1 MEHLV
6 TLDLMRPPPSVVPEA
21 LTEIVTPLHW
31 QAWDRRVAPH
41 PDQRYQTY
49 IVNGIKQGFRVGFDY
64 TRPLCSARSNMSSSR
79 QFPQII
85 SQYLAEECAEGRIVG
100 PLPRGFVDNVQVS
113 RFGLIPKKSP
123 GEWRL
128 IVDLSSPEGRSVNDG
143 VYEHLCSLKYV
154 TVEDALQMVVACG
167 RGALLVKVDVRKAY
181 RNVPI
186 HPADRPLL
194 GMMWEDHLY
203 IDTALPFGLRSAPK
217 IFTALA
223 DAAEWIV
230 RQEGV
235 EGVIHYL
242 DDFLIVGPPQST
254 KCKHDVDKLL
264 EIFEDIGLPV
274 APKKLEGPS
283 TSLTFLGIE
292 IDTVSLEIRLPA
304 DKLHRLQDLLRS
316 WLSRSSCTKQ
326 ELESLIGYL
335 SHACYVVRAGKSFLR
350 RLIELVGVARRAHHF
365 VRLNT
370 SHRADLWW
378 WEAFLAPL
386 NHASFFQ
393 GIPSRPCFSF
403 FSDASGSV
411 GCGAI
416 WSPYW
421 FQVKWQSQLFS
432 QWPELG
438 SDSITFEELLPI
450 LWGLA
455 VWGIHWRQAAVTIYC
470 DNQGAVAARCLFFVK
485 ARFDI
490 ELVARHVPVNQLA
503 DAIYRD
509 DLTFLF
515 SQVPEA
521 RWHQCALPEQ
531 VIALSL
537 DQHLSWTSPTW
548 RQSFTSCFRP
558 V

>member
-1 MEHLV
+1 M
-6 TLDLMRPPPSVVPEA
+6 
-21 LTEIVTPLHW
+21 
-31 QAWDRRVAPH
+31 
-41 PDQRYQTY
+41 
-49 IVNGIKQGFRVGFDY
+49 
-64 TRPLCSARSNMSSSR
+64 
-79 QFPQII
+79 
-85 SQYLAEECAEGRIVG
+85 G
-100 PLPRGFVDNVQVS
+100 PLPRDFVNNVQVS
-113 RFGLIPKKSP
+113 RFGLLPKKSP

-167 RGALLVKVDVRKAY
+167 RGTMLAKIDVRKAY

-194 GMMWEDHLY
+194 GLMWEDNLY
-203 IDTALPFGLRSAPK
+203 IDTALPFGLRSSPK
-217 IFTALA
+217 IFTAVA
-223 DAAEWIV
+223 DTAEWIA
-230 RQEGV
+230 RQKGV
-235 EGVIHYL
+235 ERVIHYL
-242 DDFLIVGPPQST
+242 DDFLIVGPPHST
-254 KCKHDVDKLL
+254 KCKQDVDKII

-274 APKKLEGPS
+274 APAKLEGPS
-283 TSLTFLGIE
+283 TSLTFLGIG

-304 DKLHRLQDLLRS
+304 DKLQRLQDLLHS
-316 WLSRSSCTKQ
+316 WLSRASCTKQ

-350 RLIELVGVARRAHHF
+350 CLIELVAVARQAHHF
-365 VRLNT
+365 VRLNA

-386 NHASFFQ
+386 NHTSFFR
-393 GIPSRPCFSF
+393 GIPSCPRFSF

-416 WSPYW
+416 WPPYW
-421 FQVKWQSQLFS
+421 FRIKWQSQLFS
-432 QWPELG
+432 QWPEVSSG
-438 SDSITFEELLPI
+438 SITFKELLPI
-450 LWGLA
+450 FWGLA
-455 VWGIHWRQAAVTIYC
+455 VWGGHWRQASVTLYC
-470 DNQGAVAARCLFFVK
+470 DNQGAVAAINSGYSRVSHIGHLLRCLFFVK

-490 ELVARHVPVNQLA
+490 ELVALHVPGANNQLA
-503 DAIYRD
+503 DAISRD

-548 RQSFTSCFRP
+548 RQSFTSCFP
-558 V
+558 PA